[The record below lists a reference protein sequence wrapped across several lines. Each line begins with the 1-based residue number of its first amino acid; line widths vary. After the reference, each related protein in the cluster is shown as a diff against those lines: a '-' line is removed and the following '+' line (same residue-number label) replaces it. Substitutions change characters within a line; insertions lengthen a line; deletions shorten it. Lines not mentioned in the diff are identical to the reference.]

1 MGARG
6 LDEFALATKT
16 ARRHAEGL
24 PGASTLTRR
33 KSEAGRSGCDL
44 PASGAKCESR
54 SELGAASGVYLVMST
69 TKTQA
74 NSPRLKERRQL
85 ATLLDEITSYSAS
98 DVPGVSIIDVGSGQ
112 CRFIID
118 DGAFPAICCGARARC
133 PSSWRDRHAE
143 IVFTPTG
150 RSYFERRLSRR

>member
-1 MGARG
+1 MSRQVSQRVVPKDGG
-6 LDEFALATKT
+6 HFV
-16 ARRHAEGL
+16 
-24 PGASTLTRR
+24 P
-33 KSEAGRSGCDL
+33 AGRR
-44 PASGAKCESR
+44 GAKCESG

-69 TKTQA
+69 TKTQPKSRA
-74 NSPRLKERRQL
+74 EGARQL
-85 ATLLDEITSYSAS
+85 ARLLDEISSYSAS

-133 PSSWRDRHAE
+133 PSSWCDRHAE